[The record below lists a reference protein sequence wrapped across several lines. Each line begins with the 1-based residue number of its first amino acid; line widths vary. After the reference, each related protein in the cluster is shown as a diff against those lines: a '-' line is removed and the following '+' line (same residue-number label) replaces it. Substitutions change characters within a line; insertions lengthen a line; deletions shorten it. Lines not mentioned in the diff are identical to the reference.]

1 MTSELVGTLTS
12 KYPPLQLVTQD
23 SSASAIYQDVSY
35 GYTQSFAE
43 AYRAIPGIGLVAVP
57 EWGSEQCRYVGR
69 NSYLPAA
76 GDEIAFY
83 DYPENVTVE
92 HPVLIVH
99 PFHKVDTVEAY
110 YSAEAEPARNEKQT
124 WQTRQAYRDRIESLR
139 NDAEIDGFS
148 VNSKSEQD
156 FWSFVNSVPF
166 ARKANLVLLEN
177 GNIRAVWDGK
187 DKRHFGLQFL
197 GEHTVQ
203 YVIFQRR
210 AGSRNVSRVAGR
222 DTFTGVKKQVRT
234 FNLQEF
240 LGI

>member
-1 MTSELVGTLTS
+1 MTSELVSTLTS
-12 KYPPLQLVTQD
+12 KYPPLQLLTVH
-23 SSASAIYQDVSY
+23 SSASAIDPNLSL
-35 GYTQSFAE
+35 GQSESLAE
-43 AYRAIPGIGLVAVP
+43 VYRALPDTGLVAIAERNP
-57 EWGSEQCRYVGR
+57 ERHRFIGR
-69 NSYLPAA
+69 NRYLPATE
-76 GDEIAFY
+76 DEFA
-83 DYPENVTVE
+83 PSECPGNVTVE
-92 HPVLIVH
+92 PTVLLID
-99 PFHKVDTVEAY
+99 PFLRVDSIEVWN
-110 YSAEAEPARNEKQT
+110 SAEAEHARNEKQA
-124 WQTRQAYRDRIESLR
+124 WKTRQAYRDRIEFLR
-139 NDAEIDGFS
+139 NDAQIDGFTI
-148 VNSKSEQD
+148 NSESERD
-156 FWSFVNSVPF
+156 FWSFINSVPS